1 MGALVAKIIEN
12 EYAIGYASIGVS
24 KQNAGKLV
32 ALKVDGVEAN
42 PQTIRDGSYKIQ
54 RPLIIVGK
62 GELTPLQKSFMDY
75 VQSDAGMQMLEK
87 MGFIPI
93 R

>member
-1 MGALVAKIIEN
+1 MFEN

-32 ALKVDGVEAN
+32 ALKLDGVEAT
-42 PQTIRDGSYKIQ
+42 PDTIRDGSYKIQ
-54 RPLIIVGK
+54 RPLLVIGK

-75 VQSDAGMQMLEK
+75 LQSDVGMQMIEK
-87 MGFIPI
+87 MGFIPVK
-93 R
+93 